1 MELQGRDVDAELR
14 LSLWSLEA
22 LYKMS
27 NTLATSVS
35 TVEGAL
41 ADINREIEKV
51 RPPHPPTTKKVK
63 PAAHLEI

>member
-27 NTLATSVS
+27 NTLATSVG
-35 TVEGAL
+35 TVEEAI
-41 ADINREIEKV
+41 ADINREIEQV
-51 RPPHPPTTKKVK
+51 RSPLLPRK
-63 PAAHLEI
+63 